1 MHLDSTIHIQLSTRR
16 PPQGATMKLVCSVLF
31 VLLILPMCRSSPLQ
45 DTCRSFAAGHPSIG
59 YDYCIRMFQADKARI
74 AEAKA
79 NATAARIAS
88 MSALERDARRRD
100 RLSVCAE
107 VYSDAVDQ
115 LDQAEEELAHGAEG
129 GGGGIDDA
137 VTQLSA
143 ALDAPETCEDA
154 FGEAD
159 DTSPLAAEDAEF
171 KNLATVALA
180 IAASLA
186 PPPSMPRP
194 KISD

>member
-1 MHLDSTIHIQLSTRR
+1 
-16 PPQGATMKLVCSVLF
+16 MKLVSSVLF
-31 VLLILPMCRSSPLQ
+31 ALLILPMCRSSPLQ

-59 YDYCIRMFQADKARI
+59 YDYCIRIFQADKASAEATDARGLAAI
-74 AEAKA
+74 AARLAEAKA
-79 NATAARIAS
+79 NATAARVAS
-88 MSALERDARRRD
+88 MSALEGDARRRD

-107 VYSDAVDQ
+107 VYSDAADQ
-115 LDQAEEELAHGAEG
+115 LDQAEEELARGTG

-154 FGEAD
+154 FREAD

-171 KNLATVALA
+171 KKLATVALA
-180 IAASLA
+180 VAASLT
-186 PPPSMPRP
+186 PPPA
-194 KISD
+194 

>member
-1 MHLDSTIHIQLSTRR
+1 
-16 PPQGATMKLVCSVLF
+16 MKLVSSVLF
-31 VLLILPMCRSSPLQ
+31 VLLSLPMCRSSPLQ

-59 YDYCIRMFQADKARI
+59 YDYCIRIFQADKASAEATDARGLAAIAARI

-79 NATAARIAS
+79 NATAARIEA

-115 LDQAEEELAHGAEG
+115 LDQAEEELAHGTEG
-129 GGGGIDDA
+129 VIDDA

-180 IAASLA
+180 VAASLT

>member
-1 MHLDSTIHIQLSTRR
+1 
-16 PPQGATMKLVCSVLF
+16 MKPISSVLF
-31 VLLILPMCRSSPLQ
+31 VLLILPICRSSPLQ
-45 DTCRSFAAGHPSIG
+45 DTCRSFAASHPSIG
-59 YDYCIRMFQADKARI
+59 YDYCISIFQADKASAEATDARGLAAIAARI
-74 AEAKA
+74 TEAKA
-79 NATAARIAS
+79 NATAARIAA
-88 MSALERDARRRD
+88 MSALETDARRRD

-115 LDQAEEELAHGAEG
+115 LDQAEEELAHGAEGG

-171 KNLATVALA
+171 KKLATVALA
-180 IAASLA
+180 VAACH
-186 PPPSMPRP
+186 
-194 KISD
+194 